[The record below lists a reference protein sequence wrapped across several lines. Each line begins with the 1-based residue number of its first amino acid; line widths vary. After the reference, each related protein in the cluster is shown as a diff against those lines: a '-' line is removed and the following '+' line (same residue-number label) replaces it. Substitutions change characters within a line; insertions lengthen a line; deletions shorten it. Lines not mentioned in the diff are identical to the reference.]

1 MYQVRMYRA
10 AAAWAYGHRD
20 MGIWAC
26 MGMYGHAWAG
36 TCRSDSSETSTD
48 RKSKSSLGK
57 PNFPIGESLI
67 FNQLRRPTRTKAS
80 DNREPRLAAIPSA
93 DGHILHVAV
102 LAMMSDTRFS
112 GWLLRFFFFGAK
124 N

>member
-36 TCRSDSSETSTD
+36 RSDSSETSSTGRRTD
-48 RKSKSSLGK
+48 
-57 PNFPIGESLI
+57 
-67 FNQLRRPTRTKAS
+67 
-80 DNREPRLAAIPSA
+80 D
-93 DGHILHVAV
+93 
-102 LAMMSDTRFS
+102 
-112 GWLLRFFFFGAK
+112 
-124 N
+124 